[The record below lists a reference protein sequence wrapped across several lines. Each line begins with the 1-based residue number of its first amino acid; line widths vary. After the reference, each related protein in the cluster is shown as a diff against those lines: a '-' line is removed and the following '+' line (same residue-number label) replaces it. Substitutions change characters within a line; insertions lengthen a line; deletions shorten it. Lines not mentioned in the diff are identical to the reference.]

1 MRNKLIYPIAI
12 ILIALLA
19 LSAAAYSVVTEDKM
33 SNADSYR
40 PAFQSSNLEDDN
52 LPDGVTEAIK
62 NETVYIILDHGGQV
76 NDLTIVNRIYDQ
88 VDHDAGFVVDYGS
101 YLHIDN
107 MTGTEEP
114 ILEEDRVVW
123 NSKIFETGALY
134 YQGTVDKQLP
144 VEISISYYLDGIET
158 EPEDLAGN
166 SGNLEIA
173 IKFTNNLQY
182 DQPLSYYDY
191 NGNLTYK
198 NDINYVPMVVQGS
211 FELDLERFSD
221 IDPGDGTSM
230 VMGQNVSINFM
241 VFPYP
246 EEELRFSMNGADI
259 ELDRFSFM
267 IMPQMPPINTI
278 DIESILIQM
287 LEGIESFD
295 QIFGELS
302 TGAEEIEKGLILFT
316 DESKKLK
323 TDFDDYQLMI
333 DNYLAQREQLSD
345 LINAIDSESLVDS
358 MGILLAAVENID
370 NMAGSNSISEE
381 IEAISAESQRLGGR
395 LDELENDLDELNR
408 YSSTIQKEA
417 EKLVRDNDPGSPLYE
432 TGLIILMRE
441 ELFQEM
447 LEESALIGT
456 DLTDLQK
463 SIDTLQNQWLNE
475 YLPGIEA
482 LERVSNLAE
491 SENLVSQI
499 AGIAGGVASFEDY
512 LNQVDA
518 FISDAEM
525 MSGDLSKLPAAL
537 GQLADGQ
544 SELTNALD
552 LLRSGGITAMKS
564 ELIDGIN
571 ESRAGQA
578 KLELMEKLADDYR
591 SFADNENNRHSEVR
605 FIVQTPRIERE
616 LDEDQVKDQD
626 TEENKLWTEILW
638 YKIINLFE

>member
-1 MRNKLIYPIAI
+1 
-12 ILIALLA
+12 
-19 LSAAAYSVVTEDKM
+19 
-33 SNADSYR
+33 
-40 PAFQSSNLEDDN
+40 
-52 LPDGVTEAIK
+52 
-62 NETVYIILDHGGQV
+62 
-76 NDLTIVNRIYDQ
+76 
-88 VDHDAGFVVDYGS
+88 
-101 YLHIDN
+101 
-107 MTGTEEP
+107 
-114 ILEEDRVVW
+114 
-123 NSKIFETGALY
+123 
-134 YQGTVDKQLP
+134 
-144 VEISISYYLDGIET
+144 
-158 EPEDLAGN
+158 
-166 SGNLEIA
+166 
-173 IKFTNNLQY
+173 
-182 DQPLSYYDY
+182 
-191 NGNLTYK
+191 
-198 NDINYVPMVVQGS
+198 
-211 FELDLERFSD
+211 
-221 IDPGDGTSM
+221 
-230 VMGQNVSINFM
+230 
-241 VFPYP
+241 
-246 EEELRFSMNGADI
+246 
-259 ELDRFSFM
+259 
-267 IMPQMPPINTI
+267 
-278 DIESILIQM
+278 
-287 LEGIESFD
+287 
-295 QIFGELS
+295 
-302 TGAEEIEKGLILFT
+302 
-316 DESKKLK
+316 
-323 TDFDDYQLMI
+323 
-333 DNYLAQREQLSD
+333 
-345 LINAIDSESLVDS
+345 
-358 MGILLAAVENID
+358 
-370 NMAGSNSISEE
+370 
-381 IEAISAESQRLGGR
+381 LGGR